1 MKRDTFNRRRA
12 GLGPVLFGVLA
23 TQAATPAAQADVEVG
38 MFGGGKFYSEDGS
51 LARGRALGDPNSAL
65 QHSGVFGLRI
75 AYLPIPRLALEGE
88 LGVSP
93 TGMRGSLSFPDGQP
107 VPNSQAQAAVMP
119 IRAHLLINVLT
130 GRVRPFVLV
139 GGGGHVSVPLSTG
152 VLLTDAKGAIHAGA
166 GLAFDVRPGWGLRF
180 DGRFIMAESDTK
192 VLTPE
197 GEVLA
202 AVFGHFGGVPLP
214 PPAPPPPVVLMDS
227 DGDGVP
233 DGQDAC
239 PDKAGPAASAGCPP
253 ADRDGDGIPDQL
265 DRCPTEA
272 GLPATEGC
280 PSALVDG
287 DSDGV
292 NDQSDRCPQQ
302 AGPAENGG
310 CPDSDSDGDGI
321 VDRRDSC
328 PTQAETRNG
337 YKDEDGCPDELPA
350 EIKQFTGT
358 IKGVAF
364 QPSSAILTADSL
376 TVLAAAVK
384 VLKDNPSI
392 RIEIAG
398 HTDSSGD
405 AETNRALSQQR
416 AESVL
421 KYLTE
426 QGVSATQLTAK
437 GYGPDV
443 PLQPNTTP
451 EGRSKNRRVEFNLQK

>member
-1 MKRDTFNRRRA
+1 MNSNTFKI
-12 GLGPVLFGVLA
+12 LFGVLA
-23 TQAATPAAQADVEVG
+23 AQAFIPVAQADVEVG
-38 MFGGGKFYSEDGS
+38 IFGGAKFYSEDGS
-51 LARGRALGDPNSAL
+51 LARARAPGDPSSAL
-65 QHSGVFGLRI
+65 SHSGVFGLRI

-88 LGVSP
+88 VGVSP
-93 TGMRGSLSFPDGQP
+93 TGMRGPLSFPDGQP

-119 IRAHLLINVLT
+119 IRAHLLINFLT
-130 GRVRPFVLV
+130 GRVRPFVLL

-152 VLLTDAKGAIHAGA
+152 ALQTDAKGALHAGA

-180 DGRFIMAESDTK
+180 DGRFILVEGSTQ

-202 AVFGHFGGVPLP
+202 AVFGHFGSAP
-214 PPAPPPPVVLMDS
+214 PPPPPVVAKDG

-253 ADRDGDGIPDQL
+253 VDTDGDGIPDQL
-265 DRCPTEA
+265 DRCPTVA
-272 GLPATEGC
+272 GLPVSEGC

-287 DSDGV
+287 DGDGV
-292 NDQSDRCPQQ
+292 NDQADRCPQQ

-310 CPDSDSDGDGI
+310 CPDSDSDGDGV
-321 VDRRDSC
+321 VDRLDSC
-328 PTQAETRNG
+328 PAQAEVRNG
-337 YKDEDGCPDELPA
+337 YKDDDGCPDELPA
-350 EIKQFTGT
+350 ALKQFTGT
-358 IKGVAF
+358 IQGVSF

-376 TVLAAAVK
+376 PVLDAAVK
-384 VLKDNPSI
+384 VLKDNPSV

-405 AETNRALSQQR
+405 AENNRVLSQQR

-421 KYLTE
+421 KYLIDH
-426 QGVSATQLTAK
+426 GVVASQLTAK
-437 GYGPDV
+437 GYGPDA

-451 EGRSKNRRVEFNLQK
+451 ENRAKNRRVEFNLQK

>member
-1 MKRDTFNRRRA
+1 MNDDTCNRRRV

-23 TQAATPAAQADVEVG
+23 AQAATSTAQADVEVG
-38 MFGGGKFYSEDGS
+38 VFGGGKFYSEDGS
-51 LARGRALGDPNSAL
+51 LARTRALGDPNSAL

-107 VPNSQAQAAVMP
+107 VPNSQAQAAVIP
-119 IRAHLLINVLT
+119 IRAHLLINFLT

-152 VLLTDAKGAIHAGA
+152 ALQTDAKGALHAGA

-180 DGRFIMAESDTK
+180 DGRFIMAEGDTK

-202 AVFGHFGGVPLP
+202 AVFGHFGSAP
-214 PPAPPPPVVLMDS
+214 PPPPPPPVVVKDS

-253 ADRDGDGIPDQL
+253 ADSDGDGIPDQV
-265 DRCPTEA
+265 DRCPAQA

-280 PSALVDG
+280 PSALL
-287 DSDGV
+287 
-292 NDQSDRCPQQ
+292 
-302 AGPAENGG
+302 
-310 CPDSDSDGDGI
+310 DSDGDGLNDQ
-321 VDRRDSC
+321 VDRCPEQAGPSENRGCPDADSDGDGVVDRLDSC
-328 PTQAETRNG
+328 PAQAETRNG

-350 EIKQFTGT
+350 ELKQFTGT
-358 IKGVAF
+358 IQGVAF
-364 QPSSAILTADSL
+364 QPNSAVLTADSL
-376 TVLAAAVK
+376 TVLDAAVK
-384 VLKDNPSI
+384 VLKDNPSV

-405 AETNRALSQQR
+405 VEKNRVLSQQR

-426 QGVSATQLTAK
+426 HGVVATQLTAK

-451 EGRSKNRRVEFNLQK
+451 ENRAKNRRVEFNLQK